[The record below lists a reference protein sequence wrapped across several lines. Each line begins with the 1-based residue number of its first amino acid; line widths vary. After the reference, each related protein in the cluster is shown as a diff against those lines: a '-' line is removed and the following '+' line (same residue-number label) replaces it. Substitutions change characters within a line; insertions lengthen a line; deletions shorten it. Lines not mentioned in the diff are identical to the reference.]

1 MSASRFMY
9 FAGERLSIAELSAAS
24 LDGHLVGLGEGFMPA
39 DAIETIAMRAASL
52 RPLLHETTAATLL
65 SAAWIWGALDHPPTR
80 HSAHR
85 AVAHRLHHVHSR
97 RMVLHDVYLPEEG
110 RMLVGGVWVSTPL
123 HTLIALV
130 RAAAQA
136 PAPAPAK
143 PPAPRTGA
151 AAHADPR
158 ITAARAL
165 VGLRLAD
172 PAEAVAWLAARPR
185 MPGKRAARTLLLEL
199 RAQAQTQTP
208 AQEHPHPHPQTHP
221 QLNPQA
227 GSGVPA

>member
-1 MSASRFMY
+1 
-9 FAGERLSIAELSAAS
+9 
-24 LDGHLVGLGEGFMPA
+24 
-39 DAIETIAMRAASL
+39 
-52 RPLLHETTAATLL
+52 
-65 SAAWIWGALDHPPTR
+65 
-80 HSAHR
+80 
-85 AVAHRLHHVHSR
+85 
-97 RMVLHDVYLPEEG
+97 
-110 RMLVGGVWVSTPL
+110 MLVGGVWVSTPL

-158 ITAARAL
+158 ITAARAR